1 MDNAQDH
8 SAIDASYNFS
18 SGVFIGEEVLPGAY
32 PFVVAVGSKSTDQ
45 APKLRNLTPSS
56 TIGLVRFPAIVS
68 CV

>member
-1 MDNAQDH
+1 MDSAQDH

-45 APKLRNLTPSS
+45 APRLRNLTPSS
-56 TIGLVRFPAIVS
+56 TIGLVHFPEIVS
-68 CV
+68 